1 MKNKKVI
8 RNIFIKSLSL
18 AIIFPFVMLLLYDLP
33 PIPPLA
39 EAIFDSALLIML
51 IAPMCYFFLARPL
64 ILHINE
70 RKLAEEKLKNAHDN
84 LENHVKERTSEL
96 EQKITEQNK
105 SEEKIS
111 HMAYHDQLTGLPNRR
126 LLIDRL
132 NQVIARGDRQNKLA
146 ALLFLDI
153 DHFKFI
159 YDTLGHVKGDEVLKD
174 VAKRLKKCIRKS
186 DTIARHGGDEFT
198 ILVQDL
204 DKVEDVTNVIEQI
217 FASFEAPFITEEQ
230 NFFLTVSMGVSIY
243 PSDGEDA
250 EILLKSADIALYNAK
265 DEGRNTYQLFSSSM
279 KESAIKRISIENKLR
294 GAIEKEEFVLHFQPQ
309 VNFKTNEVVGVEALL
324 RWQDSESGL
333 ITPGE
338 FIPLEDTGLIIP
350 IGEWVLRTACE
361 QNKLWQE
368 NGLKPV
374 NMSVKVF
381 TRQFMQKDFIKKVDG
396 ILRETKLNPKYLEL
410 ELTESIL
417 IEDVESTLKILHDL
431 KNLGA

>member
-1 MKNKKVI
+1 MPEETGKK
-8 RNIFIKSLSL
+8 
-18 AIIFPFVMLLLYDLP
+18 
-33 PIPPLA
+33 
-39 EAIFDSALLIML
+39 
-51 IAPMCYFFLARPL
+51 
-64 ILHINE
+64 
-70 RKLAEEKLKNAHDN
+70 
-84 LENHVKERTSEL
+84 
-96 EQKITEQNK
+96 
-105 SEEKIS
+105 
-111 HMAYHDQLTGLPNRR
+111 
-126 LLIDRL
+126 
-132 NQVIARGDRQNKLA
+132 KLA
-146 ALLFLDI
+146 ALLFLDL

-159 YDTLGHVKGDEVLKD
+159 NDTLGHVKGDEVLKD
-174 VAKRLKKCIRKS
+174 VLKRLKKCIRKS

-204 DKVEDVTNVIEQI
+204 DKVEDVTNVIEEI

-265 DEGRNTYQLFSSSM
+265 KDEGRNTYQLFTSSM
-279 KESAIKRISIENKLR
+279 NESAVKRISIENKLR

-333 ITPGE
+333 INPGE

-374 NMSVKVF
+374 NMSVKVSM
-381 TRQFMQKDFIKKVDG
+381 RQFMQKDFVKIVDG

-431 KNLGA
+431 KDLGIRLSIDDFGKGYSTLEYLKRMPIDMLKIARVFVENITIDSDDVAIAKTIIQVAQSLDLDVIAEGVETIEHLKILRTLQCNKIQGYLFSRPLPAEEVVEFLKKGWCFLVDKESLEMQRGQSIIL